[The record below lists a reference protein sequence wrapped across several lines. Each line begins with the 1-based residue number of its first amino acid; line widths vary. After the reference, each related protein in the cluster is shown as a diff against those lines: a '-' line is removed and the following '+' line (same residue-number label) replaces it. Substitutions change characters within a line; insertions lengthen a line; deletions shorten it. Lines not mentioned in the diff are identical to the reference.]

1 MNRRALILTASAATL
16 GACAPLTQKLELGP
30 LGFRGPRFEGEDFVS
45 FDGARLGLKT
55 WLPQGREPDW
65 VIVGLHGMND
75 YSNAFHLAGEWWV
88 GQGIATYAFDVRG
101 FGRSPERGVW
111 APVDLVIDDVRTC
124 VDLVRERHPGARI
137 ALAGVSMGGGLAI
150 TAMTGANPPVVDR
163 LMLFAPAVWG
173 WSEQPLPNRLSLWI
187 TSHVAGDWVVKPPE
201 WLVRHVMPSDN
212 LDELRRMGRDPNMI
226 WGARSDTIY
235 GLVGLMEK
243 AWRSTGQIA
252 VPTGYFYGANDH
264 IIPKEPTVEAS
275 GRLKASDRTAYYAN
289 GWHLLLV
296 DRQAPVVWRDAASFL
311 RDPAAPL
318 PSGAPAIPGSVK
330 VMEAMAPKTRQ
341 TASGL

>member
-1 MNRRALILTASAATL
+1 MNRRSLIFTASAATL

-30 LGFRGPRFEGEDFVS
+30 LGFRGPRFEGDDFVS
-45 FDGARLGLKT
+45 FDGVRLGLKR
-55 WLPQGREPDW
+55 WMPAGEPEW

-75 YSNAFHLAGEWWV
+75 YSNAFHLAGDWWA

-111 APVDLVIDDVRTC
+111 APTGMVIDDVRTC
-124 VDLVRERHPGARI
+124 VELVRERHPNAKV

-150 TAMTGANPPVVDR
+150 SAMTDPNPPLVDR

-173 WSEQPLPNRLSLWI
+173 WSEQPLPNRASLWV
-187 TSHVAGDWVVKPPE
+187 TSHMVGAWVVKPPE
-201 WLVRHVMPSDN
+201 WLVKNVMPSDN
-212 LDELRRMGRDPNMI
+212 IDELRRMGRDPNMI

-235 GLVGLMEK
+235 GLVGLMEQ
-243 AWRSTGQIA
+243 AWRKPGELK
-252 VPTGYFYGANDH
+252 VPTAWFYGANDH
-264 IIPKEPTVEAS
+264 IIPKEATVEATA
-275 GRLKASDRTAYYAN
+275 RLGPGQRTAFYVN

-296 DRQAPVVWRDAASFL
+296 DRQAEKVWRDAQSFL
-311 RDPAAPL
+311 RDPAAPF
-318 PSGAPAIPGSVK
+318 PSGAPTIPTSVK
-330 VMEAMAPKTRQ
+330 AMEAMVPKPRK